1 MATSEERQEGEVPGG
16 TGFENLEIAG
26 GGGRVGRT
34 VNEEDEAE
42 ASRRWR
48 EAGGR
53 AVESGE
59 ELPSEGEEEEEPG
72 GFGETRYGGGDHSVE
87 EDVDHVGEGEEFWSQ
102 VDDDEE
108 LYERGSA
115 GPGSVGQDSGP
126 APVGTGEGAV
136 ESGVV
141 AGGAAGSVES
151 GAADGVGAGDRAGV
165 GEGGAGEDDLS
176 GLVLD
181 LRGEENMTLVRAVHA
196 HLGAVGV
203 GRALRV
209 EGDVVQS
216 MLQGRVR
223 FSPELRGWLEAT
235 VQGLDAR
242 GELADLDLFRPGP
255 AERGAVLDEELTE
268 THRGVGTELV
278 GRRGRVMLAPVED
291 APPQER
297 EVVTALMGGERAA
310 PLVTVD
316 GFQVQRERMRAS
328 MWGARTLAFATQ
340 FRLGLSPDDQYVA
353 MSVVQQLEMCLIM
366 YFGDSLPEP
375 GAPWDMQRR
384 YREVELRLGRLRWI
398 ERRVADSQRGFRGVW
413 NWVLGSPEAVGQGVI

>member
-42 ASRRWR
+42 ANRRWR

-59 ELPSEGEEEEEPG
+59 ELPSEGAEDDEPG

-87 EDVDHVGEGEEFWSQ
+87 EDVDHVGEGEDFWSRA
-102 VDDDEE
+102 DDEADE
-108 LYERGSA
+108 LYEAGGQGGGPATALPGASSVEAGAGA
-115 GPGSVGQDSGP
+115 GPTAAPGASGVDAGAGVDAGP
-126 APVGTGEGAV
+126 A
-136 ESGVV
+136 
-141 AGGAAGSVES
+141 GGS
-151 GAADGVGAGDRAGV
+151 ADGVGGIEVVGGDDE
-165 GEGGAGEDDLS
+165 GEEEDDLS

-223 FSPELRGWLEAT
+223 FSPELRGWLEE
-235 VQGLDAR
+235 VGVGCRDCEHGR
-242 GELADLDLFRPGP
+242 VRIGP
-255 AERGAVLDEELTE
+255 ALL
-268 THRGVGTELV
+268 
-278 GRRGRVMLAPVED
+278 
-291 APPQER
+291 
-297 EVVTALMGGERAA
+297 
-310 PLVTVD
+310 
-316 GFQVQRERMRAS
+316 
-328 MWGARTLAFATQ
+328 
-340 FRLGLSPDDQYVA
+340 
-353 MSVVQQLEMCLIM
+353 
-366 YFGDSLPEP
+366 
-375 GAPWDMQRR
+375 
-384 YREVELRLGRLRWI
+384 
-398 ERRVADSQRGFRGVW
+398 
-413 NWVLGSPEAVGQGVI
+413 

>member
-1 MATSEERQEGEVPGG
+1 MAMSEERQEGEVPGG

-42 ASRRWR
+42 ANRRWR

-59 ELPSEGEEEEEPG
+59 ELPSEGAEDEEPG

-87 EDVDHVGEGEEFWSQ
+87 EDVDHVGEGEEFWSRA
-102 VDDDEE
+102 DDEADE
-108 LYERGSA
+108 LYEAGGQGGGPATALPGASGVEAGAGAGPTA
-115 GPGSVGQDSGP
+115 GPGASGVDAGP
-126 APVGTGEGAV
+126 A
-136 ESGVV
+136 
-141 AGGAAGSVES
+141 GGS
-151 GAADGVGAGDRAGV
+151 ADGVGGIEVVGGD
-165 GEGGAGEDDLS
+165 EGEDDLS

-209 EGDVVQS
+209 QGDVVQS

-235 VQGLDAR
+235 VQELVAR

-255 AERGAVLDEELTE
+255 VERGAVLDEELME
-268 THRGVGTELV
+268 THRGVGSELLGQRGTGDAGG
-278 GRRGRVMLAPVED
+278 GRGCYD
-291 APPQER
+291 
-297 EVVTALMGGERAA
+297 
-310 PLVTVD
+310 
-316 GFQVQRERMRAS
+316 S
-328 MWGARTLAFATQ
+328 GA
-340 FRLGLSPDDQYVA
+340 
-353 MSVVQQLEMCLIM
+353 
-366 YFGDSLPEP
+366 
-375 GAPWDMQRR
+375 
-384 YREVELRLGRLRWI
+384 LRW
-398 ERRVADSQRGFRGVW
+398 
-413 NWVLGSPEAVGQGVI
+413 